1 MLTVEQILTQLN
13 TDDISFLPREAIE
26 QAILQQDAITPALLD
41 IIDGIAK
48 DPNSID
54 DAPAYF
60 YALYLLAQFREMRA
74 YPLIVKYFGELGL
87 DDETLDPTGD
97 LVTEDLKSILDSVCN
112 GDLGLIKQ
120 LIEDQNVNI
129 FVRSAALSS
138 LVILYNNNQLP
149 RQDLVNYIETH
160 IDLCLEE
167 QDDLCFVACLV
178 SVSCAIHPEEL
189 YEKLITCFDRNL
201 IDKQMI
207 NEKDLDRWMQ
217 MDKEKVIV
225 ELKENRKW
233 QFIEDVI
240 SEIEWWACFHP
251 EKYSPKN
258 LSSISDSPLTKVGRN
273 DLCPCGSGKKYKKCC
288 LH

>member
-87 DDETLDPTGD
+87 DDEALDPTGD
-97 LVTEDLKSILDSVCN
+97 IVTEDLKSILASVFN
-112 GDLGLIKQ
+112 GDFGLIKQ
-120 LIEDQNVNI
+120 LIEDKNVNI

-138 LVILYNNNQLP
+138 LVILYNNDQLS
-149 RQDLVNYIETH
+149 R
-160 IDLCLEE
+160 
-167 QDDLCFVACLV
+167 
-178 SVSCAIHPEEL
+178 
-189 YEKLITCFDRNL
+189 
-201 IDKQMI
+201 
-207 NEKDLDRWMQ
+207 KDLG
-217 MDKEKVIV
+217 
-225 ELKENRKW
+225 
-233 QFIEDVI
+233 
-240 SEIEWWACFHP
+240 ACRIIDM
-251 EKYSPKN
+251 S
-258 LSSISDSPLTKVGRN
+258 V
-273 DLCPCGSGKKYKKCC
+273 
-288 LH
+288 